1 MKHILMVL
9 DHVYPPD
16 LRVENEVITL
26 TDAGYRVTVLSIG
39 PDSRPHE
46 EEDGLARIV
55 RAKIPAQLRNKMRGL
70 AGSVPLLDLYLGRLV
85 RTLHK
90 RTPFDAIH
98 AHDLYLFGAA
108 IKAGKRLG
116 VPVVGDMHENWVEAL
131 KHYKWST
138 TFPGKWVVNL
148 DKWQQL
154 EDQWTREVDH
164 LIVVIEE
171 MAARLESAGLLA
183 SHITTV
189 PNTILMDEFE
199 SWPVERIAGLDEVR
213 PRLIYTGG
221 MDGHRGLE
229 DVIRAMPLIAKAH
242 PSVELVLVGDGAVKQ
257 ELQLLVETL
266 GVGHLVLFTGW
277 QEQKRV
283 KSFMAACDIGI
294 IPHKKTVHTDHTI
307 PHKLFHYMFMELP
320 CIVSDCKPLKRIVEQ
335 TDCGL
340 VYTSGAPE
348 ELASRAIS
356 LIDSA
361 EKRREMGRKGAQAVR
376 EKYNWRATAHGLLA
390 VYDQLLRP

>member
-39 PDSRPHE
+39 PDSRPNE

-85 RTLHK
+85 RALHK

-171 MAARLESAGLLA
+171 MAARLESGGLLA

-294 IPHKKTVHTDHTI
+294 IPHKKTVHTYHTI

-361 EKRREMGRKGAQAVR
+361 EKRREMGRKGAEAVR